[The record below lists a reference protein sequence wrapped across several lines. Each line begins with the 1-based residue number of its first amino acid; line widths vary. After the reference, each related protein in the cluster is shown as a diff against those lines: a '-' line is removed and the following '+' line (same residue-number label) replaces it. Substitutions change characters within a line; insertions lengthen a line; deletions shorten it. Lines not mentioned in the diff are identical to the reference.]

1 MFNDDYEVINVILNM
16 IKSGQE
22 GQGEGN
28 TSQTGQAGRVEISY
42 QTSGEY

>member
-22 GQGEGN
+22 GQG
-28 TSQTGQAGRVEISY
+28 TGQAGRVEISY